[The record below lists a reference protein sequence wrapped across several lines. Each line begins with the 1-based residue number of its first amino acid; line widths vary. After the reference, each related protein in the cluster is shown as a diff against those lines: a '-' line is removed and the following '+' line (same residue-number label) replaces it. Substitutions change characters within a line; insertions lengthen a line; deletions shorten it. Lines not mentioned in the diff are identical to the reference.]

1 MWVSSNEAPSPSQDA
16 ARFHPTICR
25 AGCLNLHA
33 QQFSTVQ
40 IMYAEHGSQALL
52 DALVAVHGLQGS
64 LWKNPFLTEL
74 HMRKLDIMSMQRKTM
89 ATMCPAYYVL
99 RNTLCRITFD

>member
-1 MWVSSNEAPSPSQDA
+1 
-16 ARFHPTICR
+16 
-25 AGCLNLHA
+25 
-33 QQFSTVQ
+33 
-40 IMYAEHGSQALL
+40 MYAEHGSQALL

-99 RNTLCRITFD
+99 RNTLCRITFDGNIFFFLFRAAPMAYGSS